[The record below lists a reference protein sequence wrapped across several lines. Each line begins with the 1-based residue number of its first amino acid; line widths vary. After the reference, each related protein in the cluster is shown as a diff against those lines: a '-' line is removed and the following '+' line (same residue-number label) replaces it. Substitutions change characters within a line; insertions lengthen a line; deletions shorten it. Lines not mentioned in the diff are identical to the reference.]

1 MIEFEGR
8 ERKKTEIRKAL
19 SWEKTR
25 SSSDPWS
32 TGLLAIDLNL
42 MT

>member
-8 ERKKTEIRKAL
+8 EKKTEIRKAL